1 MCHLLTMYFIFSLF
15 HMKKKSDKFVI
26 PNLSSFS
33 MSVISLFEEL
43 HWISILQKTDMP
55 VDKVCKHNVYIP
67 LMKISLR
74 NQKLK
79 IRLRQQ
85 DLIFK
90 YSSGTESWIRWIFSI
105 WYKKNEIMIET
116 DNFRILKMQHASNYT
131 CAHVVISFQC
141 NGTCFCYRNCC
152 HVVYCAIACRCS
164 RAYRP
169 SCVLNI

>member
-1 MCHLLTMYFIFSLF
+1 MALGLQAKYYIVKSCFQIWILLHVYKYEENVIKMHFKNILCLCVICWPCISFSLYFIW
-15 HMKKKSDKFVI
+15 KKKSDKFVI

-43 HWISILQKTDMP
+43 HRISILQKTDML

-116 DNFRILKMQHASNYT
+116 DNFRIL
-131 CAHVVISFQC
+131 
-141 NGTCFCYRNCC
+141 
-152 HVVYCAIACRCS
+152 RC
-164 RAYRP
+164 
-169 SCVLNI
+169 L